1 MKITVRFWRRKP
13 NLEPDYRRRIERYFE
28 GNCAK
33 ECMDALTNYRRMHNL
48 AEYTELEIINV
59 ED

>member
-1 MKITVRFWRRKP
+1 MKITVRFWRRKL

-33 ECMDALTNYRRMHNL
+33 ECMDALTNYRRMH
-48 AEYTELEIINV
+48 V

>member
-1 MKITVRFWRRKP
+1 M
-13 NLEPDYRRRIERYFE
+13 EPDYRRRIERYFE
-28 GNCAK
+28 GNCAE
-33 ECMDALTNYRRMHNL
+33 ECMSALKTYRRRHNL